1 MSALGDMVR
10 QYEILIEDQK
20 AAIEDLLEERKELIS
35 LNLWSAR
42 RLKNDWYKNF
52 AYDELETITG
62 EKHERL

>member
-20 AAIEDLLEERKELIS
+20 SAIEDLLEERKELIS

-42 RLKNDWYKNF
+42 RLHNIHKNF
-52 AYDELETITG
+52 AYDELEIITG
-62 EKHERL
+62 EEHERI